1 MPQIQKKMSIR
12 FARSLSFP
20 LPTAAKSRSAFH
32 HRSLTLPPRLHP
44 LVAQID
50 TDIQSLR
57 SWQQNP
63 NSSSWIADGL
73 SRIDHLHSSFS
84 DLLNH
89 PQSQTLLRLRRSIWA
104 DRLLEDSLRFAD
116 AHGCFRSAIIALHD
130 HLSAAHAAVRRRDDA
145 ALASASREQKKTE
158 KQLLRLAADARSIGR
173 SGIALSSANAE
184 LAGVAHEVILGNIF
198 KPLKLKLKPQVTVA
212 TAAASAAVFA
222 GIAMLASAA
231 VAGLS
236 AAGLSPKCVVGTM
249 LWRSAAFKKRVE
261 EEGERWRE
269 KAMEKMEAVEKSISE
284 LEVWSHRVFRRML
297 NTRVFLLNAQTPILE
312 NEIFLR

>member
-1 MPQIQKKMSIR
+1 MAQIQKKMSIR

-20 LPTAAKSRSAFH
+20 LPTTAKSRSAFH

-44 LVAQID
+44 IVAQID

-89 PQSQTLLRLRRSIWA
+89 PQSQTPLRLRRSIWA

-130 HLSAAHAAVRRRDDA
+130 HLSAARAAVRRRDDS

-173 SGIALSSANAE
+173 SGLALSAADAE
-184 LAGVAHEVILGNIF
+184 LAGVAHE
-198 KPLKLKLKPQVTVA
+198 VTVA

-236 AAGLSPKCVVGTM
+236 GAGLSPKCVVGTM

-284 LEVWSHRVFRRML
+284 SEVWSHRVFRRML

>member
-1 MPQIQKKMSIR
+1 MDQIQKKMSIR

-20 LPTAAKSRSAFH
+20 LPTPAKSRSTYQN
-32 HRSLTLPPRLHP
+32 RSLTLPPRLHP
-44 LVAQID
+44 LVTQIE

-63 NSSSWIADGL
+63 NSSSSDINSPSWIADGL

-89 PQSQTLLRLRRSIWA
+89 PQSQNPLRRSVWA

-116 AHGCFRSAIIALHD
+116 AHGCFRSAIIALND
-130 HLSAAHAAVRRRDDA
+130 HLSAARAAVRRRDDA

-158 KQLLRLAADARSIGR
+158 KQLLR
-173 SGIALSSANAE
+173 
-184 LAGVAHEVILGNIF
+184 
-198 KPLKLKLKPQVTVA
+198 PQVTVA

-222 GIAMLASAA
+222 GITMLASAA

-236 AAGLSPKCVVGTM
+236 AAGFSPKCVVGTM

-284 LEVWSHRVFRRML
+284 LEVWNHRVFRRML

-312 NEIFLR
+312 NERFLR

>member
-1 MPQIQKKMSIR
+1 MSIR

-44 LVAQID
+44 
-50 TDIQSLR
+50 
-57 SWQQNP
+57 
-63 NSSSWIADGL
+63 
-73 SRIDHLHSSFS
+73 
-84 DLLNH
+84 
-89 PQSQTLLRLRRSIWA
+89 
-104 DRLLEDSLRFAD
+104 
-116 AHGCFRSAIIALHD
+116 D

-184 LAGVAHEVILGNIF
+184 LAGVAHE
-198 KPLKLKLKPQVTVA
+198 VTVA